1 MKNNLHLQLH
11 SKFDKSS
18 FTENEKKIMVN
29 IFGLVAKDVYFEI
42 KVNETI
48 TKDKKF
54 INFYGSSGEG
64 KTVIKDLIKDQL
76 IQMNEKV
83 FDFDDLSAFF
93 EDNNERTIIEIFNI
107 KEKNDDVIKILSYFG
122 LFEMRVLLEK
132 LKNLSTGQRTR
143 MKYVYLMYNAI
154 KVPGSFILIDEFVTF
169 IDSLSGINF
178 ARGIRKFLE
187 SKDITLFT
195 FGINDNILGQFED
208 ISYMVVNGKISAIIE
223 NGEVT
228 YNSKNMAY
236 NNTKKVKL
244 KEKVHLD
251 EW

>member
-1 MKNNLHLQLH
+1 MTNDLHLNLQ
-11 SKFDKSS
+11 SKF
-18 FTENEKKIMVN
+18 EKTNFSEQEKDIMIE
-29 IFGLVAKDVYFEI
+29 IFGLIAKDVYFEI

-64 KTVIKDLIKDQL
+64 KTIVKELIKDQL
-76 IQMNEKV
+76 IKMNEKV

-93 EDNNERTIIEIFNI
+93 DNNNDRTIIDIFEI
-107 KEKNDDVIKILSYFG
+107 KSKDNDVVKILSYFG
-122 LFEMRVLLEK
+122 LFEMRIILEK
-132 LKNLSTGQRTR
+132 LKNLSTGQKTR
-143 MKYVYLMYNAI
+143 MKYVYLMYQAI
-154 KVPGSFILIDEFVTF
+154 KTPGSYILIDEFVTF

-187 SKDITLFT
+187 PKDITLFT

-208 ISYMVVNGKISAIIE
+208 ISYMIVNGKISATIE

-228 YNSKNMAY
+228 YNAKDMAY
-236 NNTKKVKL
+236 DTVEKKQL
-244 KEKVHLD
+244 REKVYLD

>member
-1 MKNNLHLQLH
+1 MNNDLHLNLQ
-11 SKFDKSS
+11 SKFEKTN
-18 FTENEKKIMVN
+18 FTQAEKDIMTE

-42 KVNETI
+42 KVDETI

-64 KTVIKDLIKDQL
+64 KTVVKELIKEQL
-76 IQMNEKV
+76 LKMDEKV
-83 FDFDDLSAFF
+83 FDFDDLSSFF
-93 EDNNERTIIEIFNI
+93 ADNDDRTIIDIFEI
-107 KEKNDDVIKILSYFG
+107 KSKDNDVVKILSYFG
-122 LFEMRVLLEK
+122 LFEMRIILEK
-132 LKNLSTGQRTR
+132 LKNLSTGQKTR
-143 MKYVYLMYNAI
+143 MKYVYIMYQAL
-154 KVPGSFILIDEFVTF
+154 KTPDAYILIDEFVTF

-187 SKDITLFT
+187 TKDVTLFT

-208 ISYMVVNGKISAIIE
+208 ISYMIVNGKISATIE

-236 NNTKKVKL
+236 DIVDKTKL
-244 KEKVHLD
+244 KEKVHLE

>member
-1 MKNNLHLQLH
+1 MNNDLHLNLQ
-11 SKFDKSS
+11 SKFEKTN
-18 FTENEKKIMVN
+18 FTQAEKDIMTE

-42 KVNETI
+42 KVDETI

-64 KTVIKDLIKDQL
+64 KTVVKELIKEQL
-76 IQMNEKV
+76 LKMNEKV
-83 FDFDDLSAFF
+83 FDFDDLGSFF
-93 EDNNERTIIEIFNI
+93 ADNDDRTIIDIFEI
-107 KEKNDDVIKILSYFG
+107 KSKDNDVVKILSYFG
-122 LFEMRVLLEK
+122 LFEMRIILEK
-132 LKNLSTGQRTR
+132 LKNLSTGQKTR
-143 MKYVYLMYNAI
+143 MKYVYIMYQAL
-154 KVPGSFILIDEFVTF
+154 KTPDAYILIDEFVTF

-187 SKDITLFT
+187 TKDVTLFT

-208 ISYMVVNGKISAIIE
+208 ISYMIVNGKISATIE

-236 NNTKKVKL
+236 DIVDRTKL
-244 KEKVHLD
+244 KEKVHLE